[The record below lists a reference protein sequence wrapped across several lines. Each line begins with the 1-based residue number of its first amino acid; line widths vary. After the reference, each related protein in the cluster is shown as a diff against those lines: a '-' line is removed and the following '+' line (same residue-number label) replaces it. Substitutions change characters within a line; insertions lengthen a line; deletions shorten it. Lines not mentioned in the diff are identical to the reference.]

1 MQRAVSCY
9 GVCPENFKVNVIVP
23 GTITEQDEQYVE
35 DLFDSFCD
43 VTVGTPTGLSVNLAK
58 LAATM
63 LSGYAWAPL
72 PRVNVFAEE
81 NFEAPKHQRPNVEP
95 ITHSRFTDAQ
105 RKRAMKEAEDEDAEA
120 EAQLIVGMT
129 GKALDRGSKHLS
141 KQAVAALR
149 KYQACCFC
157 GAQTYWWSQNRTED
171 DVFVG
176 ANFGECYVDL
186 SEVIRKNCGEFELLE
201 I

>member
-81 NFEAPKHQRPNVEP
+81 NFEAPKQQRPNVEP

-149 KYQACCFC
+149 KYQANMDAALT
-157 GAQTYWWSQNRTED
+157 GKTNANV
-171 DVFVG
+171 VFVEPKVIGG
-176 ANFGECYVDL
+176 AKIEQRMMY
-186 SEVIRKNCGEFELLE
+186 LLE
-201 I
+201 QILVSAMWICLR